1 MDDSYKINIVAG
13 EDLVDAQLEYHR
25 EKQST
30 DAYRKYQ
37 KEYQKKYREK
47 KKAEI
52 IEKLNNYIKNY

>member
-1 MDDSYKINIVAG
+1 MESPYKINIMAG
-13 EDLVDAQLEYHR
+13 KDLSDAQLEYHR
-25 EKQST
+25 NKQST

-52 IEKLNNYIKNY
+52 IEKLNNYIKHY